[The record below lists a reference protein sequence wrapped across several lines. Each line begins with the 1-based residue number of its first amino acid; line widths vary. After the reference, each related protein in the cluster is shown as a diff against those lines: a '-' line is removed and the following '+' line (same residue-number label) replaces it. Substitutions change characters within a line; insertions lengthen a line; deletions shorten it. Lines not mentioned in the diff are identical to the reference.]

1 MESEKQ
7 RLRHNG
13 FTRSWYRRNRR
24 YKLEQN
30 KKWTEKNRKRMN
42 ARVRLHRHDMTSEEH
57 DALLRKQKNRCAIC
71 RKKFL
76 KTPHIDHSHK
86 TGRNRGLLCED
97 CNLGLGRLKDSVRI
111 LGNAIKYIRT
121 VYGKFAAATKY

>member
-57 DALLRKQKNRCAIC
+57 DALLRK
-71 RKKFL
+71 
-76 KTPHIDHSHK
+76 
-86 TGRNRGLLCED
+86 
-97 CNLGLGRLKDSVRI
+97 
-111 LGNAIKYIRT
+111 
-121 VYGKFAAATKY
+121 